1 MSDLVSGSWV
11 RQAGRVTTDERVRL
25 SFTGPDSHVLTRR
38 PGVGSLTVG
47 PRGGREKPDL
57 VVGPE
62 DPVDWT
68 ALDGLLVPDGS
79 PWPRYVRYEGADT
92 SLLSWSR
99 SRPVEGITFTAVRD
113 TVLDADGAQVQQLH
127 VRTEGHHVTLRMA
140 SATTCRDLVVSGDLT
155 RVELH
160 GHPDGTVPGLGIV
173 LPAVA
178 AGEPRGLPSL
188 PALAGATT
196 LDLRVDPLGAP
207 FDCRT
212 LRQLPGLRSL
222 SLQGALVHLDALAE
236 LPLTSLALRFCP
248 DLTGLPPLTTW
259 PGLTSIIAWNVDD
272 QGGKRLRKEIKTLG
286 DDHFS
291 DHVGVSQ
298 LRARRWFVEEYGLPF
313 AAWPKAVAKDATR
326 LFKGAAAW
334 IAKATSEETVRT
346 AVETFVFGVGEL
358 PGIET
363 SEREDAAEAVRLLVS
378 TSPVPVEAETAQAW
392 FDAVRSF

>member
-1 MSDLVSGSWV
+1 M
-11 RQAGRVTTDERVRL
+11 TTDTSVRL
-25 SFTGPDSHVLTRR
+25 SFTGPDSHVLQRR

-47 PRGGREKPDL
+47 PAGGREKPDL
-57 VVGPE
+57 VVGPD
-62 DPVDWT
+62 DPVDW
-68 ALDGLLVPDGS
+68 AVLDDQTLADGS

-92 SLLSWSR
+92 SVLDWSR

-127 VRTEGHHVTLRMA
+127 VRTEGHHVILRMA
-140 SATTCRDLVVSGDLT
+140 SATTCRDLVISGDLT

-160 GHPDGTVPGLGIV
+160 GHPDGTVPGVGIV

-178 AGEPRGLPSL
+178 GEEPRGLPPL
-188 PALAGATT
+188 PALASATT
-196 LDLRVDPLGAP
+196 LELRVDPLGAP

-212 LRQLPGLRSL
+212 LLQLSGLRSL
-222 SLQGALVHLDALAE
+222 SLQGALVHLDALAD

-259 PGLTSIIAWNVDD
+259 PDLTSFIAWNIDD
-272 QGGKRLRKEIKTLG
+272 QAGKRLRKEIKRLG

-291 DHVGVSQ
+291 DYVGVSQ

-313 AAWPKAVAKDATR
+313 AAWPKATAKDATR

-358 PGIET
+358 PGMET

-378 TSPVPVEAETAQAW
+378 TSPVPVDDETAQSW
-392 FDAVRSF
+392 FDAARSF